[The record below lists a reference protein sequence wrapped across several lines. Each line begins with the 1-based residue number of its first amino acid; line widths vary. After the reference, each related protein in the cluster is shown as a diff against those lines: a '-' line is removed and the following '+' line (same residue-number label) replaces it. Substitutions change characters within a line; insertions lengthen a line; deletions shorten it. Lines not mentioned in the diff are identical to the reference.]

1 LSEQFQLNYFQP
13 EKIGTLSYLSA
24 YEPIINA
31 TGDYIGYLNLPYFTR
46 EDDLKQGI
54 SNFVVVFINLY
65 LFLFLASVLVA
76 VFLASRIT
84 QPLGIIRENLKSIQ
98 LGKKSEPILY
108 QAQDEIGGLV
118 YEYNHKVEELAER
131 AELLA
136 RSERESAWREM
147 AKQVAHEIKN
157 PLTPMKLNIQYLQRA
172 KEEGSE
178 NYDDFFKRVTKNLIE
193 QIDTLSAIATEFS
206 NFAQIPRAKNEVFNL
221 LEVIQNTCSLFVSN
235 QNIEIKLMLR
245 KYSEI
250 LISADKEQVSRAFIN
265 LIKNGIQSI
274 PPERIGYVQVL
285 VDAFDGFVTI
295 SISDS
300 GTGISSEAR
309 QHLFEPN
316 FTTKTSGMGLG
327 LSIVRNI
334 ILTAGGSIDY
344 ETIEGIGTTFFVKL
358 PTIKVTM
365 QNESRE

>member
-1 LSEQFQLNYFQP
+1 
-13 EKIGTLSYLSA
+13 
-24 YEPIINA
+24 
-31 TGDYIGYLNLPYFTR
+31 
-46 EDDLKQGI
+46 
-54 SNFVVVFINLY
+54 
-65 LFLFLASVLVA
+65 LV
-76 VFLASRIT
+76 
-84 QPLGIIRENLKSIQ
+84 N
-98 LGKKSEPILY
+98 
-108 QAQDEIGGLV
+108 
-118 YEYNHKVEELAER
+118 EYNHKVEELAES

-285 VDAFDGFVTI
+285 VDASDGFVTI